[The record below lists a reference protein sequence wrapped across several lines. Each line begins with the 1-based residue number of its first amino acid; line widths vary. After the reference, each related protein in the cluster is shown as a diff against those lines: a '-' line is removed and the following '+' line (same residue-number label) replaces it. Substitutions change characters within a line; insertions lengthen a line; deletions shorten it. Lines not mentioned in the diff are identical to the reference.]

1 MISPSY
7 LLLLQKIGT
16 WYMDIFGERVLSLDD
31 SKTLQLSNLASR
43 DRRGTLCHPECGH
56 SEKQVLLTRVNKV
69 NISIAF
75 YLKLFIVEDGLF
87 ADDCCYTCYVLEANE
102 ILKNGKNVNC
112 QRGWWPDQETK
123 VLITNHIK

>member
-1 MISPSY
+1 
-7 LLLLQKIGT
+7 
-16 WYMDIFGERVLSLDD
+16 MDIFGERVLSLDD

-43 DRRGTLCHPECGH
+43 DRGGTLCHPECGH

-69 NISIAF
+69 NMSIVF
-75 YLKLFIVEDGLF
+75 YLNLFIVEDGLF